1 MVSESIVVLLTS
13 FEILYDL
20 FLLIGDSKI
29 GGGSKKNSAVFR
41 GFFTLFPYFNPYSI
55 RGLCN
60 RGKSWRLIACDS
72 AQNTPSTT
80 CADGASYKE
89 KAIFE
94 RMI

>member
-1 MVSESIVVLLTS
+1 MVSESTVVLLTS

-20 FLLIGDSKI
+20 FLLNGESKI
-29 GGGSKKNSAVFR
+29 EVLKKNSAVFR
-41 GFFTLFPYFNPYSI
+41 GFFTLFPCFNPYSI

-89 KAIFE
+89 KAIFA

>member
-1 MVSESIVVLLTS
+1 MVSESTVVLLTS

-29 GGGSKKNSAVFR
+29 KVSKKNSAVFR
-41 GFFTLFPYFNPYSI
+41 GFFTLFPCFNPYSI